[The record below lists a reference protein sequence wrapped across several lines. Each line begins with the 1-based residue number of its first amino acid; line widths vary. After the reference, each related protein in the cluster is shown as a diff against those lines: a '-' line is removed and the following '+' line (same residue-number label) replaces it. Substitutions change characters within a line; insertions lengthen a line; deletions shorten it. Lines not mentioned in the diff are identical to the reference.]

1 MKPDENILNRCFVLF
16 AKDVYRMQTLSFA
29 FSAPSIDISTLV
41 SFCRYFYGC
50 KMHRQNCA
58 HLFQKSKAG
67 PDWIWP
73 TLIYRQNLYLC
84 HQNWHKISLQVKM
97 SIPLFNPRAT
107 PSLVGRQCWGKS
119 ILPGAGYGLGTYL
132 IFVIFFTLAKF
143 LENKIYTEKRQFF
156 ALNL

>member
-97 SIPLFNPRAT
+97 SIPLFNPRAVWYLVFHIYDLISNKMR
-107 PSLVGRQCWGKS
+107 SLSKVANAQKWVNR
-119 ILPGAGYGLGTYL
+119 
-132 IFVIFFTLAKF
+132 
-143 LENKIYTEKRQFF
+143 
-156 ALNL
+156 